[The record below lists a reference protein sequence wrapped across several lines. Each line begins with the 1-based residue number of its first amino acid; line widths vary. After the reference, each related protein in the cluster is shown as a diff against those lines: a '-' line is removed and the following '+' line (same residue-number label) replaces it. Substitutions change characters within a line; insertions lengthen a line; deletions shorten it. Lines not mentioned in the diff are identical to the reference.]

1 MPARLEVKKYVAERP
16 TVCSPTP
23 PASALEVN
31 KTASETSLPIHV
43 DLPTIEQ
50 KKPGVTL
57 PWLNNKFVDNS
68 IDLLKYLDL

>member
-1 MPARLEVKKYVAERP
+1 L
-16 TVCSPTP
+16 S
-23 PASALEVN
+23 
-31 KTASETSLPIHV
+31 IHV

-57 PWLNNKFVDNS
+57 PWLDNKFVDNP